1 MITTVI
7 GTWIYYRIC
16 VIPLPIV
23 PKLDTWVWLLDDKGV
38 FTVKSCYRRLR
49 GECDTQNILFW
60 RKVWR
65 LQLPNKVINFIWRA
79 CNNVLPT
86 ATELIKKKVS
96 VLSNCSWCH
105 LYAEDAI
112 HTFFTCYFARE
123 VRQGM
128 SLQGVISVTEC
139 DTVLQVLQRVYN
151 TGTREQCMMAG
162 IFCWSLFV
170 RRNKWVRDKRI
181 PQCLGLNPWL

>member
-1 MITTVI
+1 MTVKGLMNDNHSNWDVDI
-7 GTWIYYRIC
+7 LQDLCNDRDKKLIQQ
-16 VIPLPIV
+16 IPLPIV
-23 PKLDTWVWLLDDKGV
+23 PKLDTWFWLLDDKGV

-49 GECDTQNILFW
+49 GKCDTQNRLFW

-65 LQLPNKVINFIWRA
+65 LQLPDKVINFIWRA

-86 ATELIKKKVS
+86 ATELLKKKVS

-123 VRQGM
+123 V
-128 SLQGVISVTEC
+128 
-139 DTVLQVLQRVYN
+139 
-151 TGTREQCMMAG
+151 
-162 IFCWSLFV
+162 
-170 RRNKWVRDKRI
+170 
-181 PQCLGLNPWL
+181 